1 MAICA
6 ESAVILRSDGRGFEI
21 GGWMSCF
28 FLKTDITL

>member
-28 FLKTDITL
+28 FSED